1 MRNNVQPQIPE
12 VIRLAET
19 VSTNNYIRSL
29 LKEQTLPEGSLVV
42 TNFQTS
48 GRGQA
53 GNSWESEAGKNLTFS
68 IVIYPETIAANE
80 QFLISQIAALS
91 VKETLSEYT
100 DNIRVKWPNDVYW
113 NDRKICGMLIENDL
127 GGYSIYCSVCGIGI
141 NINQKEFFSD
151 APNPVSLTQITGQ
164 EYNLE
169 EILTRF
175 RHHFYQLYIK
185 LLQDKKEFI
194 RQQYRNALYHGEG
207 FHTYKDD
214 HGMFE
219 AEIKDI
225 EPTGHLILRLR
236 EGEIRRYAFK
246 EVSIK
251 P

>member
-1 MRNNVQPQIPE
+1 MENKAQPQVPE

-19 VSTNNYIRSL
+19 ASTNSYIRDL
-29 LKEQTLPEGSLVV
+29 LKKQTLQEGSLVI
-42 TNFQTS
+42 TDSQTS

-80 QFLISQIAALS
+80 QFLISQITALS
-91 VKETLSEYT
+91 VKEALSEYT

-127 GGYSIYCSVCGIGI
+127 AGYTINCSICGIGI
-141 NINQKEFFSD
+141 NINQKEFVSD

-164 EYNLE
+164 EYDLE
-169 EILTRF
+169 EVLTRF
-175 RHHFYQLYIK
+175 RHYFYQLYIK
-185 LLQDKKEFI
+185 LLQDKKSDI
-194 RQQYRNALYHGEG
+194 RRQYRDSLYRGEG
-207 FHTYKDD
+207 FHTYRDEN
-214 HGMFE
+214 GTFE

-225 EPTGHLILRLR
+225 QSTGHLILRLTN
-236 EGEIRRYAFK
+236 GETRRYAFK

-251 P
+251 